1 MARLLDD
8 ETGRVLFSRVTVAE
22 TFWRR
27 AVGLLGCSSLA
38 ADEAMLIRP
47 CTSIHTCCM
56 RIDLNVAF
64 FDADGRVLKAVTGV
78 RPWRF
83 QIGPRGSR
91 FALEWSTTAGPMVRV
106 GQRVRIV

>member
-1 MARLLDD
+1 MARLLDT
-8 ETGRVLFSRVTVAE
+8 ETGQVIFGRVTIAE

-27 AVGLLGCSSLA
+27 TVGLLGSSSLA
-38 ADEAMLIRP
+38 EDEAMLIRP
-47 CTSIHTCCM
+47 CSSIHTCCM

-64 FDADGRVLKAVTGV
+64 CDADGRVLKAVTRV

-83 QIGPRGSR
+83 RIGPRGSR
-91 FALEWSTTAGPMVRV
+91 FAVEWSTTAGPILRV